1 MLLLP
6 LFASTAVIPALS
18 ANSRNLQKEHSSSTN
33 TKVGGE
39 GEREIERGG
48 ERERK
53 TDRLRDEDTERKNS
67 YDVQLSVTSSNS

>member
-1 MLLLP
+1 MLVLP

-33 TKVGGE
+33 TKVGV
-39 GEREIERGG
+39 GERETGKG
-48 ERERK
+48 EKRERK